1 MRDYKYIKFT
11 GLTSAVGQTEQ
22 TVAISGLRNNKLSST
37 YVALSIIYLIG
48 DSADNQLDIGVVGPD
63 GSTPFTS
70 GGAAGYDI
78 PDYVNFANAIVDFI
92 LDAVQSGKA
101 LTEVKAGLNGTIR
114 QDLGV
119 ITTISFS

>member
-1 MRDYKYIKFT
+1 MSDYKYIKFT

-22 TVAISGLRNNKLSST
+22 TVAISGLRNNAFSQT
-37 YVALSIIYLIG
+37 YVAVNIVYLIG
-48 DSADNQLDIGVVGPD
+48 DAADNNLVIGVVGPD
-63 GSTPFTS
+63 GSTAFTA
-70 GGAAGYDI
+70 GGATGYDV
-78 PDYVNFANAIVDFI
+78 PDYVNFANAIVDFV